1 MATLTPQLFAG
12 EETGEDEEQLLKL
25 FWNRAELKKELAK
38 LRNDVYQLNDELK
51 REQAIKLR
59 IQQRLEQL
67 ETLLANPATSAS
79 AVTFYQLREVWARC
93 RDYLK
98 SVSDELEKACA
109 DKGYRQHVAA
119 FQRKIYVSL
128 EGVQGELEALN
139 ETNER
144 KIAAIKELR
153 EKRGRSHGIW
163 NFFRRRKITAEIRSQ
178 RAELSDAKVRAA
190 ELAANIE
197 TRSSVEPPE
206 YPGLAKS
213 AKRSVNLVVIAYA
226 QEFYL
231 HLMDRDIAEQAREAE
246 IRQVT
251 DIRYGDKRDCRALS
265 RFAAESLAALTADKN
280 LQLRAQLRAQY
291 LGKIIT
297 YRSEVDTIPA
307 SESLESIAV
316 LKNNGSPRGTIVVN
330 VLANEYWDIYESLL
344 A

>member
-98 SVSDELEKACA
+98 SVSDELEKTCY

-119 FQRKIYVSL
+119 FRRKVYVSL
-128 EGVQGELEALN
+128 ESVQSELDALN
-139 ETNER
+139 ETNVR
-144 KIAAIKELR
+144 QAAVIKELR

-163 NFFRRRKITAEIRSQ
+163 NLFRRRKITAAINSR
-178 RAELSDAKVRAA
+178 RAELSDAKARSA
-190 ELAANIE
+190 ELAESIKA
-197 TRSSVEPPE
+197 RSSVEPPE
-206 YPGLAKS
+206 YSGLAKS
-213 AKRSVNLVVIAYA
+213 AKRSVNLIVIAYA
-226 QEFYL
+226 QELYL

-251 DIRYGDKRDCRALS
+251 DVRYGDKRDCRALS
-265 RFAAESLAALTADKN
+265 RFAAESLAALTADKT
-280 LQLRAQLRAQY
+280 LQARAQLRAQY
-291 LGKIIT
+291 LET
-297 YRSEVDTIPA
+297 VVSYRSEVDTIPA
-307 SESLESIAV
+307 AESLEAIAM
-316 LKNNGSPRGTIVVN
+316 LKNDGAPRGTIVVN
-330 VLANEYWDIYESLL
+330 VLADEYWDIYEALL